1 MIFMKLISR
10 LISLFLTLSLLSCNS
25 VPQTVKAP
33 QAQAPQT
40 TPQPMQTSPV
50 FWAGD
55 GGKGKSIAILS
66 PRASGLAESQSYLPD
81 LVQGEF
87 VSNFSSFSA
96 ISVLDRAN
104 LDEQYSELL
113 SGYYDDNSAA
123 GMDLGHLTPTD
134 YIMGGTITKT
144 STGYA
149 LQMRVTKTAD
159 RMTAASYSG
168 TCTFDELDNLT
179 GIRKVSLDLLQ
190 KLGVEPTT
198 MARTELTIA
207 ASSNHVEAQTAL
219 ARGISAQRQGT
230 EVEALSYY
238 FQAAALDASLLEATS
253 RSSVMFAN
261 ITSGNIGENTR
272 NDIEWRRQWVARL
285 TETEQYFNDLLN
297 ANAMPYTLLY
307 STEIIPG
314 AVNYQTET
322 QILSI
327 NTNLHATG
335 GIWLSSMERALQ
347 AVYDGLNATNRKQ
360 VWGLQ
365 NWPSTGVTNLKPF
378 ETKTKNFSI
387 SAELVNSNGKVI
399 GRTTFQARGWW
410 NFSTSYNRS
419 PAISISDDDRKQVSF
434 TNVKADDITDRLTI
448 RIASVNGIDANT
460 AAQTG
465 VLQIKAISREE
476 WDSYLSFTMTKG
488 VLTGYNERGRSTA
501 LVIPNAIWG
510 EMVTSIGVRAFQ
522 GKGLTSVSI
531 PDSVTS
537 IGNEAFADN
546 RLTSVTI
553 PASVTSIGNGAFRYN
568 DITKITV
575 VADITIK
582 NDAFILKQDWRTDE
596 VYHDFRFGEYY
607 NKKGRKAGVYLYTS
621 LEGWTSLAFDTPEE
635 QLAQTMA
642 KNRLKSSISDTLWGL
657 FGIGLLTGLVLLAP
671 KPSTK

>member
-1 MIFMKLISR
+1 MKIISR
-10 LISLFLTLSLLSCNS
+10 LISLCLILSLLSCNS
-25 VPQTVKAP
+25 IPQTAKAP

-40 TPQPMQTSPV
+40 TLQPMQASPV
-50 FWAGD
+50 FWTGD

-87 VSNFSSFSA
+87 VSNFSNFSA

-159 RMTAASYSG
+159 KMTAASYSG

-238 FQAAALDASLLEATS
+238 FQAAALDASLLEAAS

-261 ITSGNIGENTR
+261 IASGNIGENTR

-285 TETEQYFNDLLN
+285 TETEQYFNDLLT

-322 QILSI
+322 QTLSI

-347 AVYDGLNATNRKQ
+347 AVYDGLDATNRKQ

-365 NWPSTGVTNLKPF
+365 NWPGTGVTNLKPF
-378 ETKTKNFSI
+378 ETKNKNFSI

-399 GRTTFQARGWW
+399 GMTTLQARGWW

-419 PAISISDDDRKQVSF
+419 SAISISDDDRKQVSF

-448 RIASVNGIDANT
+448 RIASVNGIDAQT

-465 VLQIKAISREE
+465 VLQIKAISKEE

-510 EMVTSIGVRAFQ
+510 ESVTSIGARAFQ
-522 GKGLTSVSI
+522 GKGLTSVTI

-537 IGNEAFADN
+537 IGNETFADN
-546 RLTSVTI
+546 KLTSVTI

-607 NKKGRKAGVYLYTS
+607 NKQGRRAGIYLYTS

-635 QLAQTMA
+635 QIAQTLA
-642 KNRLKSSISDTLWGL
+642 KNKLKSSISDTLWGL

-671 KPSTK
+671 KTSTK